1 MYQNTIKTAF
11 DDITQVSAGVALLEI
26 FYSLAKRESIK
37 RCVEKK
43 TADIFSLFIS
53 QCQGIRTQFDEQRK
67 APPLRPN
74 EPQYA
79 GTALWA
85 RSLSTMVK
93 EAWTML
99 QEAKYLVKTRESE
112 EAEDVF
118 KKLMGVLDD
127 FKSQHYQ
134 HWVETLD
141 EIDSTELQRRLE
153 QPLIKKI
160 TTAAESSENGVPIGH
175 LVCNFDQQL
184 LALFTEVHYWE
195 KFHGE
200 FIIPYVAHDIC
211 NQREKLRIMRE
222 HVMLVVRA
230 YNDILSDLNTEE
242 RRLFTDHIRRLDK
255 RINQGL
261 SKLTWASRGVTEYY
275 VRDCCAQSTET
286 HAIVKQFHMGKDI
299 ISKNCKNISSM
310 MLVKIDKNMVYDEG
324 VFEVKQSEHRERVK
338 AILEKAHQQIKMTMK
353 EMFVNFRDGSGEVR
367 REWRSFCIN
376 TDAAVELALRTTVK
390 KSLQEVRK
398 RVFWTTTYAA
408 DTNAAAASF
417 ARRSFPRRLTE
428 TRLRSRRLSS
438 GSTSFSRTTAW
449 TTGRP

>member
-1 MYQNTIKTAF
+1 MLVTVPFSSQIQFARKSTSTKGQSGPLPEFGGTKGGEITKQLLDIEASFEEHIERLRGLDYEILDVKTSKWHDDYNYFKNGVKDLEVMYQNVIKTAF
-11 DDITQVSAGVALLEI
+11 DDVTQVSAGVVLLEI

-37 RCVEKK
+37 RFVEKK
-43 TADIFSLFIS
+43 TAEIYALFIS

-85 RSLSTMVK
+85 RSLATMVK
-93 EAWTML
+93 DAWAKL
-99 QEAKYLVKTRESE
+99 QDAKYLVKTIEAE

-160 TTAAESSENGVPIGH
+160 ITMAESTEYGVPVGH

-211 NQREKLRIMRE
+211 NQREKLRVMRE

-275 VRDCCAQSTET
+275 VRDCCAVSTDT
-286 HAIVKQFHMGKDI
+286 HAIVKQLHMIVVRMSGSNHDD
-299 ISKNCKNISSM
+299 SM
-310 MLVKIDKNMVYDEG
+310 VSM
-324 VFEVKQSEHRERVK
+324 H
-338 AILEKAHQQIKMTMK
+338 
-353 EMFVNFRDGSGEVR
+353 
-367 REWRSFCIN
+367 
-376 TDAAVELALRTTVK
+376 
-390 KSLQEVRK
+390 
-398 RVFWTTTYAA
+398 
-408 DTNAAAASF
+408 
-417 ARRSFPRRLTE
+417 
-428 TRLRSRRLSS
+428 SRRGCIAGLKQH
-438 GSTSFSRTTAW
+438 RDLL
-449 TTGRP
+449 R